1 MRYNDRITFMLES
14 KGSYNTKTSKYEP
27 KTTTYDEEVCNI
39 NPLSMERL
47 AVEFGDIT
55 KDIMVARLQGNYDN
69 TVSHAL
75 VNDIKYKVVTQKH
88 YIHDTVFYLESV
100 N

>member
-1 MRYNDRITFMLES
+1 
-14 KGSYNTKTSKYEP
+14 
-27 KTTTYDEEVCNI
+27 
-39 NPLSMERL
+39 MERL